1 MRKIWLITAMLL
13 FSCVVYSQSKSYKRG
28 VAYGYHSVKDM
39 EKASQNISWWYN
51 WATLPELAVRNTY
64 SNYNVDFTPMAW
76 NSSGIS
82 GVSSWVDKD
91 SMINYIL
98 GFNEPNFKEQA
109 NMTPKQAAA
118 AWPALQKVAKKHNLK
133 IVSPAVNYCGNCVS
147 EGGTTY
153 NNPFTYLDHFFAA
166 CDTCQVDY
174 IGLHWYGSGNS
185 IVSYVNNARKYGKP
199 IWMTEFASWDASN
212 PVKTVEDQKKY
223 LAGAVNFLE
232 RDSAVYRYSWFIG
245 RTSGGAKTYPYLDL
259 YSTTGMLTELGQ
271 LYMDIPV
278 YDPNQR
284 FQVPGRIEA
293 EEYYRMS
300 GLYAE
305 PTSDTEGFL
314 NMGWAEKSDWA
325 EYKINVQESGTYSLN
340 ARVAGISAGAA
351 DILIDNQLKVTINTP
366 NTGGYQNWRTVSKE
380 IQLEAGEHILKIV
393 IKGGFNFNW
402 FEISNPTFANKDLQ
416 ILESVVYPNPVTNG
430 IITIE
435 LKDAIAGDDYTCSLF
450 DLQGRKVL
458 QTEVFPDRILF
469 QIDLNKEQ
477 KLPSGLYYLHIG
489 GGKSV
494 ASHKIFIE

>member
-1 MRKIWLITAMLL
+1 MKQITFILSLL
-13 FSCVVYSQSKSYKRG
+13 FIATLATAQTKSYKRG
-28 VAYGYHSVKDM
+28 VAYGYHSAKDM

-51 WATLPELAVRNTY
+51 WATQPELAIRSTY
-64 SNYNVDFTPMAW
+64 SKYDVDFTPMAW

-82 GVSSWVDKD
+82 GVSSWADKD
-91 SMINYIL
+91 SMIRYIL

-109 NMTPKQAAA
+109 NMTPKQSAA
-118 AWPALQKVAKKHNLK
+118 AWPSLQKIAQKHNLK

-199 IWMTEFASWDASN
+199 IWMTEFASWDDSN
-212 PVKTVEDQKKY
+212 PVKTVADQKKY

-245 RTSGGAKTYPYLDL
+245 RTSGGATAFPYLDL
-259 YSTTGMLTELGQ
+259 YAATGMLTELGQ

-314 NMGWAEKSDWA
+314 NIGWAERNDWA
-325 EYKINVQESGTYSLN
+325 EYKITVNESGTYSLN
-340 ARVAGISAGAA
+340 ARVAGTTTGAA
-351 DILIDNQLKVTINTP
+351 DILIDNQLKVTIKTP
-366 NTGGYQNWRTVSKE
+366 GTGGYQNWRTVTQDIE
-380 IQLEAGEHILKIV
+380 LEAGEHVMKVV

-402 FEISNPTFANKDLQ
+402 FEISNSTFANRGLQ
-416 ILESVVYPNPVTNG
+416 ILESAVYPNPVTNG
-430 IITIE
+430 IINIE
-435 LKDAIAGDDYTCSLF
+435 LKDAIAGDDYSCSLF

-477 KLPSGLYYLHIG
+477 KLPSGLYYLHIAG
-489 GGKSV
+489 GNSV
-494 ASHKIFIE
+494 ASHKIFID